1 MGYPI
6 YYHGELNVTP
16 ALTES
21 DAEILTAIINGKT
34 SDAAQPILDA
44 ISLQEDT
51 EIPAYDGQLEVSE
64 DGSTIRPE
72 DRETCGGVSTLLGLL
87 LTHFFIPRGYALSG
101 QIAWSANDDSTDRGV
116 IYIDGDNLEIVD
128 DQIVNSGPSWKP
140 EVYMSVKVAQ
150 LIQSLAES
158 ASSEGCSPELTVV
171 SAAELKALHAASATT
186 SNEGAVAA
194 HS

>member
-34 SDAAQPILDA
+34 SDDAQPILDA

-51 EIPAYDGQLEVSE
+51 EIPDYDGQLEVSE
-64 DGSTIRPE
+64 DGSTILPE

-116 IYIDGDNLEIVD
+116 IYIDGAKLEVVKDTIE
-128 DQIVNSGPSWKP
+128 NSGPSWKP
-140 EVYMSVKVAQ
+140 VVYMSEKVEE
-150 LIQSLAES
+150 LIQSLVES
-158 ASSEGCSPELTVV
+158 ASNEGCSPDLAVV
-171 SAAELKALHAASATT
+171 SAADLKALQAACVAAS
-186 SNEGAVAA
+186 NEAAAVA